1 MGVIDGGFGT
11 FADLMGTEVPVRVHA
26 RCYTFLGQH
35 TQDLEDCGTSTHG
48 TAVAES
54 VMDIAPEVSL
64 YIADPQSPRDLRD
77 TVEWMIEEG
86 VSVINHSRTW
96 LFDGPGDG
104 TSPSSISPL
113 NTVDS
118 AVAAG
123 IVWVNAAGN
132 SAQRTWFQRAPF
144 SYSTI
149 SVDGGDVRVINFEA
163 SNFKNRFHLSG
174 SLQLRW
180 DDTWGGATRNLDLFL
195 VRPDDDEITLGSID
209 PQSGDD
215 GHNPYERVSAFT
227 RYDIMIAHRSGSE
240 PGWIQLLAWQG
251 EGLTFNTPETGST
264 INPAES
270 ANPGMLAVG
279 AAHWNDVS
287 SIQSYSSRGP
297 TPDRRIKPDVVAADC
312 GQTAGGSG
320 SFCGTSQASPHVAG
334 MAALVRQRFP
344 GYSPAQVVSYLKEN
358 AQQRISSPDPNNT
371 WGHGFIVLPSISTGV
386 ASISDLV
393 VETPTVSESAPA
405 AGASF
410 TLSATV
416 RNQDNGASVS
426 TTLRYYQSSDST
438 ITTSDTEVGT
448 DSVSRLD
455 ASESGD
461 ESISLT
467 APSTSGT
474 YYYGACV
481 DSVTGESDTQNNCS
495 SAVTVTVGAAPAPDL
510 VVDTQTVSESAPAA
524 RARITLSATVR
535 NQGNGCIGVQHAAL
549 LPVHRLYD
557 HHRRH

>member
-1 MGVIDGGFGT
+1 
-11 FADLMGTEVPVRVHA
+11 
-26 RCYTFLGQH
+26 
-35 TQDLEDCGTSTHG
+35 
-48 TAVAES
+48 
-54 VMDIAPEVSL
+54 
-64 YIADPQSPRDLRD
+64 
-77 TVEWMIEEG
+77 MISQG

-113 NTVDS
+113 NTVDN

-251 EGLTFNTPETGST
+251 EGLTFNTPEPAALSTCGECEPRYACSGRGSLERCAFNT
-264 INPAES
+264 VLQQPRPNARPTDQA
-270 ANPGMLAVG
+270 GR
-279 AAHWNDVS
+279 
-287 SIQSYSSRGP
+287 SRGGLRP
-297 TPDRRIKPDVVAADC
+297 NGWRFR
-312 GQTAGGSG
+312 

-344 GYSPAQVVSYLKEN
+344 GYSPAEVVSYLKET
-358 AQQRISSPDPNNT
+358 AQQRINSPDPNNT
-371 WGHGFIVLPSISTGV
+371 WDTASSYSHQSHRSRPARRPSN
-386 ASISDLV
+386 
-393 VETPTVSESAPA
+393 
-405 AGASF
+405 
-410 TLSATV
+410 
-416 RNQDNGASVS
+416 R
-426 TTLRYYQSSDST
+426 
-438 ITTSDTEVGT
+438 
-448 DSVSRLD
+448 
-455 ASESGD
+455 
-461 ESISLT
+461 
-467 APSTSGT
+467 
-474 YYYGACV
+474 
-481 DSVTGESDTQNNCS
+481 
-495 SAVTVTVGAAPAPDL
+495 
-510 VVDTQTVSESAPAA
+510 
-524 RARITLSATVR
+524 
-535 NQGNGCIGVQHAAL
+535 
-549 LPVHRLYD
+549 
-557 HHRRH
+557 